1 MANKYAM
8 NVDQG
13 STWNVQITIATNAV
27 AWDLTGYTA
36 RMKVRP
42 TVDSATVTLSL
53 TDTDGITLGG
63 AAGTVV
69 LNRSAT
75 VTAALVA
82 GSYVYDLEL
91 VSGGGVV
98 TRILQGPFVVSAEVT
113 R

>member
-1 MANKYAM
+1 MANKYVM

-13 STWNVQITIATNAV
+13 STWNVQATIATDGTPWN
-27 AWDLTGYTA
+27 LTGYTA

-42 TVDSATVTLSL
+42 TVESTTVTMSI
-53 TDTDGITLGG
+53 TDTDGIALGG
-63 AAGTVV
+63 AAGTVT
-69 LNRSAT
+69 LSRSAT
-75 VTAALVA
+75 QTAALTA